1 MPFFSRVG
9 QTSPFARPLPL
20 PLPVQTSHSIPVP
33 RFKSDTATL
42 LPGSSN
48 VHLADNATAPLPK
61 ILETVTESAAHVW
74 NNVKRFIPFGDKI
87 GWPSSFGPPHD
98 IESYR
103 TRAEAL
109 IANADTPVKRN
120 KAITGA
126 YAAMYLKSPDVF
138 LWPGMAAY
146 ASEQVGMGI
155 FAAGD
160 VFPAEMPLVI
170 PLRHVLDTL
179 GLNTRRHFRDLLIA
193 GNDGVYRDIFPVFLA
208 YNEGGIANVN
218 ALTIDQRIK
227 DGFKW
232 IDDGVTAK
240 RNGDA
245 AKGDKLIWTGNA
257 TLLRYEQEVTL
268 QRIVYDSDPLLWEL
282 LSPFLFMRFETGII
296 PDKNHWTYFEPHVPG
311 GSVGVF
317 SDRWQWI
324 SRSMLP
330 LWQNLLTTES
340 ARLANDAAF
349 FVRRGA
355 TAKGSSY
362 DL

>member
-1 MPFFSRVG
+1 MLEPQFKSANSG
-9 QTSPFARPLPL
+9 LLPL
-20 PLPVQTSHSIPVP
+20 ASDA
-33 RFKSDTATL
+33 RFS
-42 LPGSSN
+42 GN
-48 VHLADNATAPLPK
+48 VTAPFPK
-61 ILETVTESAAHVW
+61 ILETVTESAIHVW

-87 GWPSSFGPPHD
+87 EGPSSFGPPQD

-103 TRAEAL
+103 ARAENL
-109 IANADTPVKRN
+109 ISNANTPVKRN

-208 YNEGGIANVN
+208 YDEGGITNVN
-218 ALTIDQRIK
+218 ALAIDQRIK

-245 AKGDKLIWTGNA
+245 AKGDKLIWSGNA
-257 TLLRYEQEVTL
+257 MLLRYEQEVTL
-268 QRIVYDSDPLLWEL
+268 QRAVYDSDPLLWQL

-296 PDKNHWTYFEPHVPG
+296 PDRDHWTYFEPHVPG

-340 ARLANDAAF
+340 TRLAGDATF
-349 FVRRGA
+349 FVRRGV